1 MKKNTFSVMALLVIT
16 FSMSAQTTENPAT
29 KYRRGSLYTLMINDE
44 TRPYANVIRESFE
57 KGPIPDKFDD
67 HRLANRV
74 IPASNAPEEKENI
87 TQFLENNHVA
97 KELVAKWFNRSEWG
111 GFDMKLIQS
120 RGKYDASALDIA
132 KAKSSERGVNMVAD
146 AGEELIKNTFVLVN
160 DYKYTSKEEVAKK
173 TNKGL
178 SFASGLMRAA
188 GMGNIATIADVAT
201 VGVAVMGKG
210 YVVKTTAYLYRLV
223 WDDETAA
230 MFYNTL
236 WAEDNTITAEKLK
249 AWEETNAFKLEFVGS
264 DNSLADVQS
273 TVFTKKTEE
282 ELIEKATIKAVD
294 AVIVKL
300 QKNHDEFKTK
310 TPLFSGEPI
319 CAKIGLKEGLS
330 DKSKFD
336 VLEQVQDE
344 SGKTKYVPVGVIR
357 VDTSQPIWDNR
368 YGADEENPNSTT
380 DKTYF
385 KKVSG
390 KDLYPGMLIVQKKGK

>member
-1 MKKNTFSVMALLVIT
+1 MKKNTLYFITLIIINFST
-16 FSMSAQTTENPAT
+16 TAQNVENTAP
-29 KYRRGSLYTLMINDE
+29 KYRRSSLYTLMINDD

-67 HRLANRV
+67 HRLVNRV
-74 IPASNAPEEKENI
+74 IPATNSPDEKDNI
-87 TQFLENNHVA
+87 TQFLQNNHVA

-111 GFDMKLIQS
+111 GFNMNLIQT
-120 RGKYDASALDIA
+120 RGKYDANALDI
-132 KAKSSERGVNMVAD
+132 KKSQLTERGINSLAD
-146 AGEELIKNTFVLVN
+146 AGEELIKNTFVLIN
-160 DYKYTSKEEVAKK
+160 DYRYTSKEEVAKK

-178 SFASGLMRAA
+178 GFASGLMRAA
-188 GMGNIATIADVAT
+188 GMGSIANIADVAS
-201 VGVAVMGKG
+201 VGVKVMGKG
-210 YVVKTTAYLYRLV
+210 YIVKSTAYLYRLV
-223 WDDETAA
+223 WDEETAA
-230 MFYNTL
+230 KFYNTL
-236 WAEDNTITAEKLK
+236 WAEDNTITTEKLK
-249 AWEETNAFKLEFVGS
+249 AWEETDIFKLEFVGT
-264 DNSLADVQS
+264 DNSWADVQS

-319 CAKIGLKEGLS
+319 TAKIGLKEGLS
-330 DKSKFD
+330 EQSKFD

-344 SGKTKYVPVGVIR
+344 SGKTKYVPVGVIK
-357 VDTSQPIWDNR
+357 VDSSKPIWDNR
-368 YGADEENPNSTT
+368 YGADEENPNNVT

-390 KDLYPGMLIVQKKGK
+390 KDLFPGMLIVQKKGK